1 MRGRGSPTA
10 SESGSDVTSAMA
22 LPVAALAGARQLL
35 GVLEWDGDLAASF
48 VSYRAVEVCMPV

>member
-1 MRGRGSPTA
+1 M
-10 SESGSDVTSAMA
+10 TSAMA